1 MGATPSDS
9 LPAPGA
15 EAGDYDS
22 GNEEIV
28 AYMPPTHPNGHG
40 VCMPLR
46 STDAYANGNG
56 VNEHD
61 DYDDMEGSASAA

>member
-1 MGATPSDS
+1 
-9 LPAPGA
+9 
-15 EAGDYDS
+15 
-22 GNEEIV
+22 
-28 AYMPPTHPNGHG
+28 
-40 VCMPLR
+40 MPLH